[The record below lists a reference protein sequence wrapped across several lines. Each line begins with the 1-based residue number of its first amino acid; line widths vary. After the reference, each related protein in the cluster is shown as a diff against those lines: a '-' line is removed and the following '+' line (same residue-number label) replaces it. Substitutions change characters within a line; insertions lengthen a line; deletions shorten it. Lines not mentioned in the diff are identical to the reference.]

1 MTNENRGAGIPGN
14 ASPAVILWM
23 IVLGA
28 YSTINGMMTITQW
41 SVYSTWTQLYYTL
54 CMAAGTCLATLGFI
68 EIGVRAKAR
77 FLAIAEAGV
86 LVLLTANQFA
96 GLLWNTILCYTPG

>member
-1 MTNENRGAGIPGN
+1 MADENRGAGIPGN

-41 SVYSTWTQLYYTL
+41 SAYSSWTQLYYTL
-54 CMAAGTCLATLGFI
+54 CMAAPMEIPRHPILAGSTSG
-68 EIGVRAKAR
+68 R
-77 FLAIAEAGV
+77 
-86 LVLLTANQFA
+86 LTR
-96 GLLWNTILCYTPG
+96 